1 VAYCTSSVAF
11 EDGRRPQFEIA
22 YDIAVVAVGEAPA
35 TFGVPGVAEHCYFMK
50 EVSDCVGLRKR
61 IQEAF
66 ELAALPGEGGRGMV
80 QHCRVRGGGVWYRRE
95 VEGGGGGGR
104 WQGAWA
110 LWVCPER
117 GDV

>member
-1 VAYCTSSVAF
+1 VAYCTSSIAF

-66 ELAALPGEGGRGMV
+66 ELAALPGEGWWWCGK
-80 QHCRVRGGGVWYRRE
+80 
-95 VEGGGGGGR
+95 EGGGECGRGGR
-104 WQGAWA
+104 QGFG
-110 LWVCPER
+110 VGGCVS
-117 GDV
+117 G